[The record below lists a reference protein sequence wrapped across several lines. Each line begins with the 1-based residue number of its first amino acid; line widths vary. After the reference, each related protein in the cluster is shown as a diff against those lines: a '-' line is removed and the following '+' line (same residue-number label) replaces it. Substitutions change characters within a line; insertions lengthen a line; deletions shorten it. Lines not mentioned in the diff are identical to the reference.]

1 MTKTKQQENFKTE
14 DLSLL
19 QTEKNVC
26 DTLEAVNNKTFL
38 STLSNNEIL
47 KMVQDKKLEAI
58 KHKIEEWMKIR
69 NQIPSM
75 DSFEFQEVG
84 LDDETK
90 IKIPPFIVCNSK
102 SQYYIKRDLLVDYIL
117 SKYHI
122 FVVENVL
129 YIYEEGYYKRSS
141 PKKIGMLIKK
151 ELPNGLD
158 LFNPTLDNYITHSI
172 MKDQRVVA
180 PAEILSLEVR
190 YINCKNGLFDTVERK
205 LIEHTP
211 SIFTFSQLKGNYDNS
226 KKSVIFES
234 FFETL
239 VPDRDSRKT
248 IWQIAGLGYSLYNVK
263 NGHLLMSG
271 DSDSGKSVLFKSF
284 FTLPLSKDMVV
295 ATSFEQLT
303 KKDSEYVVTLRGKT
317 VNVSG
322 EMSPST
328 SGDLSQFKSLCDGEL
343 IETRGLYENATELAN
358 TATFVFAS
366 NLPPMMNEASAS
378 ISNRINYIYVKKN
391 YQTHEKDEL
400 LLDKIFL
407 FDIDYIITKAIN
419 SLGDVLDNG
428 MKVFVS
434 EEIKKCSARYT
445 KSTDSVVSFVED
457 LCVINKGAYIS
468 PSLFTDIYNA
478 YCLNELDQKSKR
490 KREIMNIIR
499 ERYKVETSED
509 RDIRIPKTRFK
520 GWKGIMIDPAKISEF
535 DWYSKLDSELKEK
548 LRDERFN
555 LIEVN

>member
-1 MTKTKQQENFKTE
+1 MTKTKQMENFKTE
-14 DLSLL
+14 DLGLL
-19 QTEKNVC
+19 QTEKNDC
-26 DTLEAVNNKTFL
+26 STLEVVDNKTFL
-38 STLSNNEIL
+38 SKLSNNEIL
-47 KMVQDKKLEAI
+47 KMVEEKKMGAI
-58 KHKIEEWMKIR
+58 KHKIEGWMEIR
-69 NQIPSM
+69 NQIPSL
-75 DSFEFQEVG
+75 DSFEFE
-84 LDDETK
+84 D
-90 IKIPPFIVCNSK
+90 IPPFMDRDSK
-102 SQYYIKRDLLVDYIL
+102 KNLYIKRDLLVDYIL

-122 FVVENVL
+122 FVVEDVL
-129 YIYEEGYYKRSS
+129 YVYEEGYYKRSS

-151 ELPNGLD
+151 ELPNGYD
-158 LFNPTLDNYITHSI
+158 LFNPTLDKYITHSI
-172 MKDQRVVA
+172 MKDERVVA
-180 PAEILSLEVR
+180 PVEILSLEVR

-239 VPDRDSRKT
+239 VPDQDSRRT
-248 IWQIAGLGYSLYNVK
+248 IWEIAGLGYSLYNVK

-271 DSDSGKSVLFKSF
+271 DSDSGKSVLFKSL
-284 FTLPLSKDMVV
+284 FTLPLSGDMMV

-303 KKDSEYVVTLRGKT
+303 KKNSEYVVTLRGKT
-317 VNVSG
+317 VNVAG

-328 SGDLSQFKSLCDGEL
+328 IGDLSQFKSLCDGEP
-343 IETRGLYENATELAN
+343 INTRGLYENATELIN

-366 NLPPMMNEASAS
+366 NLPPIMNEASAS

-391 YQTHEKDEL
+391 YQKHEKDEL
-400 LLDKIFL
+400 LLNKIFL

-434 EEIKKCSARYT
+434 EEIKKCSARFT

-457 LCVINKGAYIS
+457 MCVTNEGAYIS

-490 KREIMNIIR
+490 KRETTNIIR
-499 ERYKVETSED
+499 QRYKVETGED

-520 GWKGIMIDPAKISEF
+520 GWKGIMIDPAKVLEF

-555 LIEVN
+555 LLEVN